1 MSHAAA
7 VLSADPTD
15 APARPSARLVT
26 VLALLGAF
34 AASMSLHVATT
45 QALSYHARDEGPN
58 ASYAISLHAGELPTI
73 DTPVAQDRERYPQIR
88 PTSGYGD
95 PRIQHTGPGPGAG
108 TDQEPER
115 SSKLSARL
123 ALALTVVIGQL
134 WGLTIV
140 VDEWMTGDTGT
151 AWWGAGFLVLS
162 FLVVLGIWL
171 IDPKDR

>member
-1 MSHAAA
+1 MSDGTFPQDPEAPRPPAAPA
-7 VLSADPTD
+7 GGPDPE
-15 APARPSARLVT
+15 PARPPAYTPGSAQPRLN
-26 VLALLGAF
+26 
-34 AASMSLHVATT
+34 
-45 QALSYHARDEGPN
+45 R
-58 ASYAISLHAGELPTI
+58 
-73 DTPVAQDRERYPQIR
+73 PVHERYPQIR

-95 PRIQHTGPGPGAG
+95 PRIRHTGPGPGAG
-108 TDQEPER
+108 AEQEPER

-162 FLVVLGIWL
+162 FLVVLGLWAL
-171 IDPKDR
+171 DPKDR